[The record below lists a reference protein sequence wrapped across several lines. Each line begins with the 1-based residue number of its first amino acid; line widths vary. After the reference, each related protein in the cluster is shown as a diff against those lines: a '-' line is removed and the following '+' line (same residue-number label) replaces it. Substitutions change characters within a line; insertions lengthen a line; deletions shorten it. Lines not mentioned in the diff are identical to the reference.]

1 MFFLVLRFCQFYCI
15 TRLSWTRH
23 LVLYVD
29 YLKWLSLFFMW
40 NIKICFMLIT
50 LFNLFPHPPPEHTIQ
65 PSKQS
70 NKENIDGFGFRWSN
84 PAVYTLFNINFSHI
98 SFIFLFHNSQDKYC
112 FCGHVLGGTN
122 VKFAVSVLIL
132 SQLIKFSPGTKKTG
146 DRKELV
152 RARCKTNVR

>member
-1 MFFLVLRFCQFYCI
+1 MSVEQNKNMDGPRGKEMDSTKNWLYPWLITFSIKNRESKIMSRFEKSVTFFLVLRFCQFYFI

-84 PAVYTLFNINFSHI
+84 PSVYTLLNINFSHI
-98 SFIFLFHNSQDKYC
+98 SS
-112 FCGHVLGGTN
+112 
-122 VKFAVSVLIL
+122 S
-132 SQLIKFSPGTKKTG
+132 
-146 DRKELV
+146 
-152 RARCKTNVR
+152 

>member
-1 MFFLVLRFCQFYCI
+1 MSVEQNKNMDGPRGKEMASTKNWLYPWLITFSIKNRESKIMSSFEKVWHVFFVLRFCQFYCI

-84 PAVYTLFNINFSHI
+84 PAVYTLLNINFSH
-98 SFIFLFHNSQDKYC
+98 NS
-112 FCGHVLGGTN
+112 
-122 VKFAVSVLIL
+122 S
-132 SQLIKFSPGTKKTG
+132 S
-146 DRKELV
+146 
-152 RARCKTNVR
+152 